1 MLVKKKGS
9 DYNALVEFYYNNRSA
24 AIDALEHYESVLLKG
39 KELFS
44 KDSTATQKEKDEWL
58 AEVARLE
65 TLN

>member
-1 MLVKKKGS
+1 MLVNKNGIYY
-9 DYNALVEFYYNNRSA
+9 DQLVTFYYENRSA
-24 AIDALEHYESVLLKG
+24 AIGALEYYEIVLLKG

-44 KDSTATQKEKDEWL
+44 KDSTATQEEKDEWL